1 MVSMPTTLLCVHVY
15 SFRRTPG
22 SHRQVFWSVTVHRTH
37 VKYDFGDC
45 STANCNALVLSS
57 SSSHSCVCLYAL
69 CSALLK
75 CQSLFHFVSF
85 FFFLSP
91 SLHFTFESHTHMH
104 RAHSTNINRAKRTA
118 CIVLIMVCLLFQFI
132 QFFSL
137 QNDYF
142 NNNFALVVTFSSSF
156 FSTRATLRSNIWD
169 ATNEFRKKRTH
180 KTQTN
185 HTKRETQTAQLVR
198 NWCQQI
204 WSVVP
209 RTRALT
215 LSHHEYLLSFLFTNS
230 TKGCCDAIPT
240 PDNVQQL

>member
-1 MVSMPTTLLCVHVY
+1 MILVIVPPQTVMLLFCHHLRHTRACVFTL
-15 SFRRTPG
+15 
-22 SHRQVFWSVTVHRTH
+22 
-37 VKYDFGDC
+37 
-45 STANCNALVLSS
+45 
-57 SSSHSCVCLYAL
+57 
-69 CSALLK
+69 SALPYWNVRV
-75 CQSLFHFVSF
+75 CFTLFCF
-85 FFFLSP
+85 FCLSP